1 MKELK
6 ALEDLIHQFN
16 PEVKV
21 AISTAFS
28 QGGQGAT
35 ELAQHVID
43 ACNTPVE
50 FCPLYNKEQ
59 SLLEKLMAVCEAGYG
74 ATNIEMTPI
83 ATEQLKHFEQLGFN
97 NLAVCIA
104 KTPLSI
110 TTDSAVKGAPTGFT
124 VPIRELRLC
133 AGAGFVYALSAT
145 VMTMPGLPD
154 KPAFMNLD
162 LDDEGNIVG
171 LS

>member
-1 MKELK
+1 NPDQAALEAGFENLKWHINNVHKYGLPAVVAINQFPQDCVKELK

-43 ACNTPVE
+43 ACTTPVE

-104 KTPLSI
+104 KT
-110 TTDSAVKGAPTGFT
+110 
-124 VPIRELRLC
+124 
-133 AGAGFVYALSAT
+133 
-145 VMTMPGLPD
+145 
-154 KPAFMNLD
+154 
-162 LDDEGNIVG
+162 
-171 LS
+171 